1 MKSASE
7 EMIRKKSARKA
18 QNLKSTKV
26 AANSNGTSSRA
37 TDTTAKEARKNEA
50 PAASPYQCNEPEV
63 DSNDRSKVRLAE
75 KANRGSLLFCAPTFS
90 PPPKPCP
97 LARQGPPQ
105 CSQETTFAL
114 CEKQLELG
122 SLSALSTETVCKKT
136 FVQDF
141 EAPSNEVYSCTK
153 KESLADSENPD
164 IIGSTVPV
172 KPILK
177 CENSSKLYSLSS
189 IANQLVTQEGQ
200 GLILSVV
207 FNISF
212 CLIKQFYLIK
222 EKWETTSK
230 MGEHNCSSIR
240 KMYRYVNLELQ
251 ITLCVNKNFYP
262 NTILLAII
270 IFSS

>member
-1 MKSASE
+1 MQSASE

-26 AANSNGTSSRA
+26 AANSNGTSSSA
-37 TDTTAKEARKNEA
+37 TDTTAKETRKNEA
-50 PAASPYQCNEPEV
+50 QAASPYQCNAPEV
-63 DSNDRSKVRLAE
+63 DSNGRSKVRLAE

-153 KESLADSENPD
+153 KESLADLENPD

-177 CENSSKLYSLSS
+177 CENSSKLYCLSS

-200 GLILSVV
+200 GLILPVV

-222 EKWETTSK
+222 EK
-230 MGEHNCSSIR
+230 
-240 KMYRYVNLELQ
+240 
-251 ITLCVNKNFYP
+251 
-262 NTILLAII
+262 
-270 IFSS
+270 

>member
-1 MKSASE
+1 MQSASE

-18 QNLKSTKV
+18 QNLKSMKV
-26 AANSNGTSSRA
+26 AAHSNGTSSRA

-50 PAASPYQCNEPEV
+50 QAASPYQCNEPEV

-189 IANQLVTQEGQ
+189 IANQHVTQEGQ

-222 EKWETTSK
+222 QKWETTSK
-230 MGEHNCSSIR
+230 MGEHNCSSMR
-240 KMYRYVNLELQ
+240 KMYRYINLELQ
-251 ITLCVNKNFYP
+251 ITLCVNKNFYL

-270 IFSS
+270 IFNS

>member
-1 MKSASE
+1 MQSASE

-18 QNLKSTKV
+18 QNLKSMKV
-26 AANSNGTSSRA
+26 AAHSNGTSSRA

-50 PAASPYQCNEPEV
+50 QAASPYQCNEPEV

>member
-1 MKSASE
+1 MQSASE

-18 QNLKSTKV
+18 QNLKSMKV
-26 AANSNGTSSRA
+26 AAHSNGTSSRA

-50 PAASPYQCNEPEV
+50 QAASPYQCNEPEV

-189 IANQLVTQEGQ
+189 IANQHVTQEGQ